1 MSLPFLMRCTGRRL
15 IVLAV
20 DMSDHACTERATP
33 PAHEAVFMWRRV
45 PPRHAIRVAQMLKL
59 PMHEVCPEV
68 WPKKPHGKKKPPE
81 DSPCDVIR

>member
-1 MSLPFLMRCTGRRL
+1 MDLDNPVLRAIRSERGLAGRLGKELGITR
-15 IVLAV
+15 
-20 DMSDHACTERATP
+20 
-33 PAHEAVFMWRRV
+33 EAVFMWRRV